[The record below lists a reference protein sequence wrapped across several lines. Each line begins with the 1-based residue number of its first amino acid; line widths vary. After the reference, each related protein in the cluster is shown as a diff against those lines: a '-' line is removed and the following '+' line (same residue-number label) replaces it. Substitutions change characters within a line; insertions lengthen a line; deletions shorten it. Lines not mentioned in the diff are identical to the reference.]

1 MPQKKSSLDRILG
14 NLEDLDSANLPQVV
28 QRLMR
33 ERRLLET
40 VFNTIRDG
48 ILVIDENGVIQ
59 YANSQGCKL
68 IGMQEDNVGKE
79 VLWKLVPDLHRSLE
93 GSTFQTDDE
102 DSFTSREIELSYPE
116 KRLVRLYIVPLQ
128 EGAAGVRLRNMAVI
142 LTDITEERLCTEQLI
157 ESEKVNSVLLLASG
171 VAHELGN
178 PLNSLTIH
186 LQLLERKLKKLD
198 ASKDIEK
205 LLASVEVCTGE
216 VARLDGI
223 ITHFLEA
230 VRPTPPDFKELS
242 LLSLL
247 NEVLDVQGVEF
258 QDRSINVDIE
268 FMEKNPVIQGD
279 GGQVKQVL
287 FNLFKNS
294 LEAMQKEDRLK
305 IVCRGDDDSIY
316 LQFADSGIGI
326 AESDISKVFLPYYST
341 KDGGHGLG
349 MMIVQ
354 RIMREHGGRIG
365 IDSKTGV
372 GTVVTLQFPRKY
384 RRTRLL
390 ENESERG

>member
-142 LTDITEERLCTEQLI
+142 LTDITEERLSTEQLI

-198 ASKDIEK
+198 ASRDIEK

-230 VRPTPPDFKELS
+230 VRPIPPDFKELS

-316 LQFADSGIGI
+316 LQFADTGIGI

-390 ENESERG
+390 ENESARG

>member
-93 GSTFQTDDE
+93 GSTFQADDE

-142 LTDITEERLCTEQLI
+142 LTDITEERLSTEQLI

-316 LQFADSGIGI
+316 LQFADTGIGI

-390 ENESERG
+390 ENESARG

>member
-230 VRPTPPDFKELS
+230 VRPTPPNFKELS

-316 LQFADSGIGI
+316 LQFADTGIGI

>member
-142 LTDITEERLCTEQLI
+142 LTDITEERLSTEQLI

-230 VRPTPPDFKELS
+230 VRPIPPDFKELS

-316 LQFADSGIGI
+316 LQFADTGIGI

-390 ENESERG
+390 ENESARG

>member
-186 LQLLERKLKKLD
+186 LQLLKRKLKKLD

-316 LQFADSGIGI
+316 LQFADTGIGI

>member
-316 LQFADSGIGI
+316 LQFADTGIGI

-372 GTVVTLQFPRKY
+372 GTVVTVQFPRKY

>member
-142 LTDITEERLCTEQLI
+142 LTDITEERLSTEQLI

-216 VARLDGI
+216 VVRLDGI

-316 LQFADSGIGI
+316 LQFADTGIGI
-326 AESDISKVFLPYYST
+326 AESYISKVFLPYYST

-390 ENESERG
+390 ENEPERG

>member
-1 MPQKKSSLDRILG
+1 M
-14 NLEDLDSANLPQVV
+14 
-28 QRLMR
+28 
-33 ERRLLET
+33 
-40 VFNTIRDG
+40 
-48 ILVIDENGVIQ
+48 
-59 YANSQGCKL
+59 
-68 IGMQEDNVGKE
+68 
-79 VLWKLVPDLHRSLE
+79 
-93 GSTFQTDDE
+93 
-102 DSFTSREIELSYPE
+102 SYPE

-186 LQLLERKLKKLD
+186 LQLLKRKLKKLD

-268 FMEKNPVIQGD
+268 FGKDPVIQGD
-279 GGQVKQVL
+279 GGQVKRVL

-316 LQFADSGIGI
+316 LQFADTGIGI

-372 GTVVTLQFPRKY
+372 GTVVTLQFPASTVVQDYLKMSPREDKDKP
-384 RRTRLL
+384 
-390 ENESERG
+390 

>member
-198 ASKDIEK
+198 ASKDMEK

-242 LLSLL
+242 LLNLL

-316 LQFADSGIGI
+316 LQFADTGIGI

-390 ENESERG
+390 ENESARG

>member
-230 VRPTPPDFKELS
+230 VRPTPPNFKELS

-316 LQFADSGIGI
+316 LQFADTGIGI

-390 ENESERG
+390 ENEPERG

>member
-142 LTDITEERLCTEQLI
+142 LTDITEERLSTEQLI

-316 LQFADSGIGI
+316 LQFADTGIEI

-390 ENESERG
+390 ENESARG

>member
-142 LTDITEERLCTEQLI
+142 LTDITEERLSTEQLI

-316 LQFADSGIGI
+316 LQFADTGIGI

>member
-128 EGAAGVRLRNMAVI
+128 EGASGVRLRNMAVI

-316 LQFADSGIGI
+316 LQFADTGIGI

-390 ENESERG
+390 ENEPERG

>member
-316 LQFADSGIGI
+316 LQFADTGIGI
-326 AESDISKVFLPYYST
+326 AESDISQVFLPYYST

>member
-316 LQFADSGIGI
+316 LQFADTGIGI

>member
-142 LTDITEERLCTEQLI
+142 LTDITEERLSTEQLI

-242 LLSLL
+242 LLNLL

>member
-142 LTDITEERLCTEQLI
+142 LTDITEERLSTEQLI

-230 VRPTPPDFKELS
+230 VRPAPPDFKELS

-316 LQFADSGIGI
+316 LQFADTGIGI

-390 ENESERG
+390 ENEPERG

>member
-93 GSTFQTDDE
+93 GSSFQTDDE

-316 LQFADSGIGI
+316 LQFADTGIGI

>member
-142 LTDITEERLCTEQLI
+142 LTDITEERLSTEQLI

-242 LLSLL
+242 LLNLL

-316 LQFADSGIGI
+316 LQFADTGIGI

-390 ENESERG
+390 ENESARG

>member
-142 LTDITEERLCTEQLI
+142 LTDITEERLSTEQLI

-316 LQFADSGIGI
+316 LQFADTGIGI

-390 ENESERG
+390 ENESARG

>member
-178 PLNSLTIH
+178 HT
-186 LQLLERKLKKLD
+186 
-198 ASKDIEK
+198 
-205 LLASVEVCTGE
+205 
-216 VARLDGI
+216 
-223 ITHFLEA
+223 
-230 VRPTPPDFKELS
+230 
-242 LLSLL
+242 
-247 NEVLDVQGVEF
+247 
-258 QDRSINVDIE
+258 RS
-268 FMEKNPVIQGD
+268 Q
-279 GGQVKQVL
+279 Q
-287 FNLFKNS
+287 
-294 LEAMQKEDRLK
+294 
-305 IVCRGDDDSIY
+305 
-316 LQFADSGIGI
+316 
-326 AESDISKVFLPYYST
+326 
-341 KDGGHGLG
+341 
-349 MMIVQ
+349 
-354 RIMREHGGRIG
+354 
-365 IDSKTGV
+365 
-372 GTVVTLQFPRKY
+372 
-384 RRTRLL
+384 
-390 ENESERG
+390 

>member
-142 LTDITEERLCTEQLI
+142 LTDITEERLSTEQLI

-242 LLSLL
+242 LLNLL

-316 LQFADSGIGI
+316 LQFADTGIGI

>member
-48 ILVIDENGVIQ
+48 ILVIDDNGVIQ

-142 LTDITEERLCTEQLI
+142 LTDITEERLSTEQLI

-316 LQFADSGIGI
+316 LQFADTGIGI

-390 ENESERG
+390 ENEPERG

>member
-341 KDGGHGLG
+341 KDGGLGLG

-390 ENESERG
+390 ENEPERG

>member
-14 NLEDLDSANLPQVV
+14 NLEDLDPANLPQVV

-59 YANSQGCKL
+59 YANTQGCKL
-68 IGMQEDNVGKE
+68 IGMQEDKVGKE

-102 DSFTSREIELSYPE
+102 DSFITREIELSYPE
-116 KRLVRLYIVPLQ
+116 QRLVRLYMVPLQ
-128 EGAAGVRLRNMAVI
+128 EGAGGPRLRNLAVI
-142 LTDITEERLCTEQLI
+142 LTDITEERLSTEQLI

-186 LQLLERKLKKLD
+186 LQLMERKLKKLGKD
-198 ASKDIEK
+198 AGLEK

-230 VRPTPPDFKELS
+230 LRPDPPDFKELS
-242 LLSLL
+242 LLGLL

-258 QDRSINVDIE
+258 QDRNLQVDIE
-268 FMEKNPVIQGD
+268 FLEKNPVIQGD
-279 GGQVKQVL
+279 GGQVKQVF
-287 FNLFKNS
+287 FNLLKNS

-305 IVCRGDDDSIY
+305 IVCRGDDDCIY
-316 LQFADSGIGI
+316 LQFADTGMGIP
-326 AESDISKVFLPYYST
+326 ESDISKVFLPYYST

-365 IDSKTGV
+365 VDSKTGM

-390 ENESERG
+390 ENESPEG

>member
-142 LTDITEERLCTEQLI
+142 LTDITEERLSTEQLI

-198 ASKDIEK
+198 ASMDIEK

-316 LQFADSGIGI
+316 LQFADTGIGI

>member
-142 LTDITEERLCTEQLI
+142 LTDITEERLSTEQLI

-287 FNLFKNS
+287 FNIFKNS

-316 LQFADSGIGI
+316 LQFADTGIGI

-390 ENESERG
+390 ENESARG

>member
-116 KRLVRLYIVPLQ
+116 KRLVRLY
-128 EGAAGVRLRNMAVI
+128 M
-142 LTDITEERLCTEQLI
+142 
-157 ESEKVNSVLLLASG
+157 NSVLLLASG

-242 LLSLL
+242 LLNLL

-316 LQFADSGIGI
+316 LQ
-326 AESDISKVFLPYYST
+326 
-341 KDGGHGLG
+341 
-349 MMIVQ
+349 
-354 RIMREHGGRIG
+354 
-365 IDSKTGV
+365 
-372 GTVVTLQFPRKY
+372 
-384 RRTRLL
+384 
-390 ENESERG
+390 

>member
-316 LQFADSGIGI
+316 LQFADTGIGI

-390 ENESERG
+390 ENESARG

>member
-1 MPQKKSSLDRILG
+1 MKSSLDRILG

-128 EGAAGVRLRNMAVI
+128 ESAAGVRLRNMAVI

-198 ASKDIEK
+198 ASKDMEK

-242 LLSLL
+242 LISLL

-316 LQFADSGIGI
+316 LQFADTGIGI

-390 ENESERG
+390 ENEPERG